1 MIEKEVYKIWAPYNN
16 KWSRWTKII
25 PFVAIKDINIHELF
39 NYEEAK
45 IYYIDKM
52 LKDTAIF
59 VDIAGVNAI
68 KEGLALA
75 RMGYMPVVVFNGTNP
90 LPDTLSAM
98 DNISISYMLWWGA
111 GILKNIKI
119 AEDNPPVFL
128 FDSNR
133 LKSYINSPSVFDNS
147 YDIYQQDVPTYKYLL
162 KHGINNIIIRTP
174 DKISK
179 DLRKILY
186 TYQNFGINIL
196 YTNGYTRPRKI
207 TLTKKDA
214 GKTLDDKIFW

>member
-1 MIEKEVYKIWAPYNN
+1 MIEKEVYKIWAPSNN
-16 KWSRWTKII
+16 KWSKWTKVI
-25 PFVAIKDINIHELF
+25 PFVAIKDIHIHELF
-39 NYEEAK
+39 NYDEVN
-45 IYYIDKM
+45 IYYVDTL

-75 RMGYMPVVVFNGTNP
+75 RLGYIPVAVFNGTNP
-90 LPDTLSAM
+90 PSGALSAM
-98 DNISISYMLWWGA
+98 DNEVISYMLWWGA

-119 AEDNPPVFL
+119 AEDAPPVFL

-133 LKSYINSPSVFDNS
+133 LKSYINSPSVYDNS
-147 YDIYQQDVPTYKYLL
+147 YDIYHQDVPTYKYFL
-162 KHGINNIIIRTP
+162 KNGIKNIIIRT
-174 DKISK
+174 DNKISK

-186 TYQNFGINIL
+186 IHQKFGINIL
-196 YTNGYTRPRKI
+196 YTNGYTKPSII
-207 TLTKKDA
+207 TLTKKND